1 MRRQDREWEKTFQYV
16 YLTRLVSRKRTI
28 TTQLQE
34 DKQPS
39 RKFDKLLEYWLHKIR
54 YTKLPVCISLISWW
68 WKRKIS
74 NHFGETVGLS
84 TS

>member
-1 MRRQDREWEKTFQYV
+1 MRRQDIEWEKIFQYV

-34 DKQPS
+34 DKQPN

-54 YTKLPVCISLISWW
+54 YTNCQFVYLSYPGDGNVKLQITLE
-68 WKRKIS
+68 K
-74 NHFGETVGLS
+74 L
-84 TS
+84 